1 MRRNRGS
8 ALLAVLWLS
17 AALSAIAFSIAATV
31 RAETERTALH
41 AEGVRAYFLAAGAV
55 DRAMLYIQWG
65 PEHLTPE
72 GKPRFFRHG
81 LPRMHFSFP
90 SGEADV
96 EVISETAKVD
106 LNRATPET
114 LFRLL
119 SAVGAPADNARELTA
134 AIVEWRSAAPQG
146 PAPMDQ
152 FSLSPTPSFRSRHAS
167 FQEIE
172 ELLLLRGMTTELFY
186 GGYEHGADDRLVP
199 HGGLRDCVS
208 VYGAADRFE
217 VNTSRP
223 AVLLAAGL
231 PAETVAGIVALRQSV
246 PFLEQPQLDAL
257 GPMVAERLRIGGESI
272 FSLRAT
278 ARLRLQDGRLSDTT
292 RSVEA
297 LVKRHENEKHVDV
310 PYHVLRW
317 YDNVWAQ

>member
-1 MRRNRGS
+1 MTIRRNRGS

-17 AALSAIAFSIAATV
+17 AALSAIAFSIATTV
-31 RAETERTALH
+31 RTETERTALH
-41 AEGVRAYFLAAGAV
+41 GEDVRAYYLAAGAV

-65 PEHLTPE
+65 PGSLGPD
-72 GKPRFFRHG
+72 GKPRYFRSG
-81 LPRMHFSFP
+81 MPRLHFSFP

-96 EVISETAKVD
+96 AVIPETAKVD
-106 LNRATPET
+106 LNQASPEL

-119 SAVGAPADNARELTA
+119 LALGVSSDHARELTL
-134 AIVEWRSAAPQG
+134 AIVDWRTASPTET
-146 PAPMDQ
+146 PLDQ
-152 FSLSPTPSFRSRHAS
+152 FYLSLVPSFRSRHAS

-186 GGYEHGADDRLVP
+186 GGYTHGDDDRLVP

-208 VYGAADRFE
+208 VYGVADRFE
-217 VNTSRP
+217 VNTAHP

-231 PAETVAGIVALRQSV
+231 PPETVSAIVAMRQRA
-246 PFLEQPQLDAL
+246 PILEPQQLEAL
-257 GPMVAERLRIGGESI
+257 GASAQHLRIGGESI

-278 ARLRLQDGRLSDTT
+278 ARLRLQDGRLSDTV

-297 LVKRHENEKHVDV
+297 LVKRHENDKDVDV
-310 PYHVLRW
+310 PYHTLRW